1 MSDRSLTLILILL
14 SLISF
19 NAHAQFD
26 EAGFKQALKVKKNAY
41 LSEAS
46 FSGGDRTHSDFRIAQ
61 VRVAANPGGFDRLV
75 VELSGNAGGEKT
87 SLDRPPFF
95 MVENDPSNKRVQVT
109 VYGKAKIDFS
119 AQSAIQQAKKTKFVS
134 HLDFIPL
141 VDADRWTWVI
151 HTQVPVKA
159 EVFELSE
166 PARIIIDVKP

>member
-1 MSDRSLTLILILL
+1 MSERFFTLIIILL

-26 EAGFKQALKVKKNAY
+26 EAGFKQALKVKKDAY

-46 FSGGDRTHSDFRIAQ
+46 FSGGDRSHSDFRVSQ
-61 VRVAANPGGFDRLV
+61 VRVAPNPAGYDRIV
-75 VELSGNAGGEKT
+75 IELSGNAGGEKS

-95 MVENDPSNKRVQVT
+95 MVENDPSNHRVQVT
-109 VYGKAKIDFS
+109 VYGKAKLDFS
-119 AQSAIQQAKKTKFVS
+119 SQAAAQQAKKAKLIS
-134 HLDFIPL
+134 RLEFIPL
-141 VDADRWTWVI
+141 VDADRWSWVI
-151 HTQVPVKA
+151 HTQVAVKA